1 MNDDFRNPSLDE
13 KTPPDHVGVLIA
25 SLVMVVLGWGGLYWL
40 VTTQIP
46 RIGGE
51 LWLFFVLLHL
61 AITGTA
67 IPFVRYVNLRFTPID
82 VELPPGGIIV
92 RQSVWIGL
100 VVVAY
105 SWLQIL
111 RALSIP
117 VAFLLALVFIV
128 IEAFLRMREI
138 ANER

>member
-138 ANER
+138 ADER

>member
-1 MNDDFRNPSLDE
+1 MTEQNFSHDE
-13 KTPPDHVGVLIA
+13 KTPPDHIGVMIAALI
-25 SLVMVVLGWGGLYWL
+25 MIIIGWGGLYWL

-46 RIGGE
+46 RIAGQ
-51 LWLFFVLLHL
+51 LWLFFVLLNI
-61 AITGTA
+61 AVTGTA
-67 IPFVRYVNLRFTPID
+67 IPFVRYVNVRFTPIN

-100 VVVAY
+100 FVVAC

-111 RALSIP
+111 RALSVP
-117 VAFLLALVFIV
+117 VGFLLALIFIV